1 MCTVFL
7 LWSCLTPASFLSEI
21 TGTPAGGK
29 AGVPQ
34 RNSVGGGEK
43 SRKAGTEGV
52 GKGGR
57 GPLEVMVSRCAVI
70 MTENLISAL
79 AICHVYPQTATGINE
94 AWEEVSDHSCFVL
107 NFVFCIWFSFI

>member
-1 MCTVFL
+1 MCIVFL
-7 LWSCLTPASFLSEI
+7 LWSCLAPASILSEI
-21 TGTPAGGK
+21 KGTPAGGR

-43 SRKAGTEGV
+43 RRKA
-52 GKGGR
+52 
-57 GPLEVMVSRCAVI
+57 VMVSRCAVI

-107 NFVFCIWFSFI
+107 KFVFCIWFSFI